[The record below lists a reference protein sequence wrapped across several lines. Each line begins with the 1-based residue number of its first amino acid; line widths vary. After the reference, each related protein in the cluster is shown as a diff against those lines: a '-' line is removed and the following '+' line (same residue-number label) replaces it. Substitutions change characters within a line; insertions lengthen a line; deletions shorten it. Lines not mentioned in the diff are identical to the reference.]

1 MFTGSYFQPR
11 HARKAAVT
19 KLVLPSLIVK
29 CLGLHHRLKVKSV
42 LLSFVCVVLWCVC
55 VCVCVLWC
63 VCVCVCVCMFGMA
76 VYEHGRNLCDHIS
89 SFEHVEEANRDDL
102 MF

>member
-1 MFTGSYFQPR
+1 M
-11 HARKAAVT
+11 
-19 KLVLPSLIVK
+19 
-29 CLGLHHRLKVKSV
+29 
-42 LLSFVCVVLWCVC
+42 
-55 VCVCVLWC
+55 
-63 VCVCVCVCMFGMA
+63 CVCVCVCMFGMA